1 MAASSNTINKEIEKE
16 LLPLI
21 RVYKDGTIERLMS
34 SPIVPPSL
42 QDPQTGVSSKDIVIS
57 NNSNPPLSARIF
69 LPKSHHNNHRLPIL
83 LYFHAGAFCVESPF
97 SFSCHR
103 YLNLLA
109 SEANIIAVSVDFR
122 LLPEHPLPAAYE
134 DGWTSL
140 QWVASHTTNDLTADN
155 NIERESWLLDYGDF
169 NKVYIGGDVNGANLA
184 HNLAIRAGT
193 EALPN
198 NLKILGALLCTP
210 FFWGSKPI
218 GSEPAEDH
226 ENSLAI
232 KVWKFVYPN
241 AEGGIDNPMVN
252 PFAPGAPSLATLG
265 CSKILVTVTDKDEFK
280 DRDIL
285 YYESIKKS
293 GWQGQ
298 VELFE
303 AGDEEHGFQIFK
315 PETDRAKQLIKRLAS
330 FLV

>member
-1 MAASSNTINKEIEKE
+1 
-16 LLPLI
+16 L
-21 RVYKDGTIERLMS
+21 
-34 SPIVPPSL
+34 
-42 QDPQTGVSSKDIVIS
+42 
-57 NNSNPPLSARIF
+57 
-69 LPKSHHNNHRLPIL
+69 
-83 LYFHAGAFCVESPF
+83 AF
-97 SFSCHR
+97 
-103 YLNLLA
+103 
-109 SEANIIAVSVDFR
+109 EANIIAVSVDFR

-315 PETDRAKQLIKRLAS
+315 PETDGAIQLIKRLAS